1 VRLPLYLGLYRGN
14 PLLTI
19 GVARIGREDEGE
31 MQLSRMVIKNFRS
44 LKSVDLQVA
53 ERTTCVVGENNT
65 GKSNLIHALRLCLDV
80 TLSSAYRAL
89 VKDDIH
95 CDVDQSQPFQVLIG
109 VEFTGFR
116 GRDNEEAMLHG
127 TQIGDDRARLF
138 YRFRPK
144 RAVREAIASRTRAPN
159 TLTLA
164 DYAWEIAGG
173 GNPAIGLH
181 QIGWDTDNDA
191 IGASNI
197 GLQYLQSF
205 LVVCLHA
212 LRDVENDLRNI
223 RLSPLAK
230 LIEASAIAEAEQA
243 GLVAAIQ
250 QANDTIEASPTIQA
264 ISNAIDAALKEVAG
278 QAFSLDVELGLS
290 AASFQSIVRNLNLL
304 LSTGVMQRIEPRRNG
319 LGLNN
324 VLYIAI
330 LIEYFRKRAAAGRSA
345 GELILIEEPE
355 AHLHPQLQLTL
366 LEALRVLPFQS
377 ILTTHSA
384 NIASKAALDSF
395 ILLTDTGASA
405 PFAAALAANAD
416 LAEEDVADL
425 ERYLDATK
433 SGLLFAR
440 KVMLVEGAAEV
451 LLIPPLV
458 KEIMNLDLERE
469 GISVIAIHGVHF
481 DAFAKLFNST
491 CLPKR
496 CAIVADADLDPAEV
510 KDIPGDPD
518 GRDAEDEP
526 MRPDLAE
533 FENEYVKV
541 FLGETT
547 FERELATDDN
557 LPWLEATTRALG
569 APRIAHRLHEAIAA
583 HTGADGNLKDAVLRT
598 AKRFGKGRFAQV
610 AARHIGVVQE
620 MPNYIYEAVEW
631 LRAE

>member
-1 VRLPLYLGLYRGN
+1 
-14 PLLTI
+14 
-19 GVARIGREDEGE
+19 
-31 MQLSRMVIKNFRS
+31 MQLSRIVIKNFRS
-44 LKSVDLQVA
+44 LKLLDVPVA

-65 GKSNLIHALRLCLDV
+65 GKSNLVHALRLCLDV
-80 TLSSAYRAL
+80 TLSSSYRAL

-95 CDVDQSQPFQVLIG
+95 CDVDQSRPFQVLVG

-144 RAVREAIASRTRAPN
+144 RAAREAIAAQDRAPN

-164 DYAWEIAGG
+164 DYAWELAGG
-173 GNPAIGLH
+173 GNPNVSLY
-181 QIGWDTDNDA
+181 QIEWDTDNDA
-191 IGASNI
+191 IGASNV

-205 LVVCLHA
+205 LVVYLHA

-223 RLSPLAK
+223 RQSPLAK
-230 LIEASAIAEAEQA
+230 LIEASAIADAEQA
-243 GLVAAIQ
+243 GLVAAVKRT
-250 QANDTIEASPTIQA
+250 NDAIEASPTIQA
-264 ISNAIDAALKEVAG
+264 ISDAIDAALKEVTG
-278 QAFSLDVELGLS
+278 PAFSLDVELGLS

-304 LSTGVMQRIEPRRNG
+304 LSTEVMHRIEPRRNG

-324 VLYIAI
+324 ILYIAI
-330 LIEYFRKRAAAGRSA
+330 LIEYFRKRSATGRSA

-366 LEALRVLPFQS
+366 LEALRALPFQS

-384 NIASKAALDSF
+384 NIASKAALNCF
-395 ILLTDTGASA
+395 VLLTNTGGSA
-405 PFAAALAANAD
+405 PFAAAIAANAD

-425 ERYLDATK
+425 ERFLDATK
-433 SGLLFAR
+433 SSLLFAR

-458 KEIMNLDLERE
+458 KEIMEIDLERE
-469 GISVIAIHGVHF
+469 GISVVAIHGVHF
-481 DAFAKLFNST
+481 EVFAKLFNSG
-491 CLPKR
+491 CLPKK
-496 CAIVADADLDPAEV
+496 CAIVADADLDPNEAEV
-510 KDIPGDPD
+510 IPGEPE
-518 GRDAEDEP
+518 GDAEDEP
-526 MRPDLAE
+526 ARPDLAE
-533 FENEYVKV
+533 LENEYVKT

-547 FERELATDDN
+547 FERELTTEDN
-557 LPWLEATTRALG
+557 LPWLQATARALG
-569 APRIAHRLHEAIAA
+569 APRVARRLHAA
-583 HTGADGNLKDAVLRT
+583 AQADDELKDAVLRT

-610 AARHIGVVQE
+610 AARHIGMAQQI
-620 MPNYIYEAVEW
+620 PTYIFDAVEW

>member
-1 VRLPLYLGLYRGN
+1 
-14 PLLTI
+14 
-19 GVARIGREDEGE
+19 
-31 MQLSRMVIKNFRS
+31 M
-44 LKSVDLQVA
+44 
-53 ERTTCVVGENNT
+53 VGENNT
-65 GKSNLIHALRLCLDV
+65 GKSNLVHALRLCLDV

-95 CDVDQSQPFQVLIG
+95 CDVDQRQPFQVLIG

-144 RAVREAIASRTRAPN
+144 RIVREAIAARTRATN

-164 DYAWEIAGG
+164 DYAWELAGG
-173 GNPAIGLH
+173 GNPAVGLH
-181 QIGWDTDNDA
+181 QIEWHTDNDA
-191 IGASNI
+191 IGASSV

-205 LVVCLHA
+205 LVIYLHA

-223 RLSPLAK
+223 RQSPLAK

-250 QANDTIEASPTIQA
+250 QANDAIEASPTIQA
-264 ISNAIDAALKEVAG
+264 ISDAIDAALKEVTG
-278 QAFSLDVELGLS
+278 PAFHFGVELGLS
-290 AASFQSIVRNLNLL
+290 AASFQSIIRNLNLL
-304 LSTGVMQRIEPRRNG
+304 LSTDVVQRIEPRRNG

-324 VLYIAI
+324 ILYIAI
-330 LIEYFRKRAAAGRSA
+330 LIEYFRKRAATGRSA

-366 LEALRVLPFQS
+366 LDALRALPFQS
-377 ILTTHSA
+377 ILTTHSP
-384 NIASKAALDSF
+384 NISSKATLNSF
-395 ILLTDTGASA
+395 ILLTDTGGSA

-433 SGLLFAR
+433 SSLLFAR

-451 LLIPPLV
+451 FLIPPLV
-458 KEIMNLDLERE
+458 KEIMDIDLERE
-469 GISVIAIHGVHF
+469 GISVVAIHGVHF
-481 DAFAKLFNST
+481 EAFTKLFNAG
-491 CLPKR
+491 CLPKK
-496 CAIVADADLDPAEV
+496 CAIVADADLNPAEAE
-510 KDIPGDPD
+510 DIPDFD
-518 GRDAEDEP
+518 VSDAEDEP
-526 MRPDLAE
+526 VRPDLAAL
-533 FENEYVKV
+533 ENDYVKV

-547 FERELATDDN
+547 FERELTTKDN
-557 LPWLEATTRALG
+557 LPWFRATARALA
-569 APRIAHRLHEAIAA
+569 APRIARMLRVAIDAQA
-583 HTGADGNLKDAVLRT
+583 GADDNLKDAVLRT

-610 AARHIGVVQE
+610 ASRHIGIAQE
-620 MPNYIYEAVEW
+620 IPTYIYEAVEW